1 MALSKSNSANGNVT
15 DIAKARRNRGQA
27 QNDASS
33 QSNAPPGDT
42 SLSDGSDVAFADD
55 VDPASAK
62 PDKNGNRRFDR
73 EKVERIKAELAAGS
87 YKIDPMRVAD
97 KFIEHERNS

>member
-1 MALSKSNSANGNVT
+1 MALSKSDSANGNVT
-15 DIAKARRNRGQA
+15 DIAEARRTRGQA
-27 QNDASS
+27 QKDASG
-33 QSNAPPGDT
+33 QSSAPHGDT
-42 SLSDGSDVAFADD
+42 TLSDGSDSAFDNEADP
-55 VDPASAK
+55 VSAK

-73 EKVERIKAELAAGS
+73 EKVERIKAELAEGS

>member
-15 DIAKARRNRGQA
+15 DIAEARRNRGQA

-33 QSNAPPGDT
+33 QSKAQSGDT
-42 SLSDGSDVAFADD
+42 SLSDGSDLAFKDSAD
-55 VDPASAK
+55 PEPAK

-73 EKVERIKAELAAGS
+73 EKVERIKAELAEGT

>member
-1 MALSKSNSANGNVT
+1 MALSTSDSANGNVT
-15 DIAKARRNRGQA
+15 DIAEARRNRGQA
-27 QNDASS
+27 QTDASG

-42 SLSDGSDVAFADD
+42 SLSDGSDLAFERSG
-55 VDPASAK
+55 DPEPAK
-62 PDKNGNRRFDR
+62 PAKNGNRRFDR
-73 EKVERIKAELAAGS
+73 EKVERIKAELAEGT